1 MKILKNG
8 KKPIVSGNK
17 FMKKKKPN
25 IKVSN
30 KIYSRAKKII
40 PAGSQTF
47 SKGVTQFVEG
57 FAPKYLHRGKGSYVW
72 DVDQNKYLDYVMGCQ
87 PIILGYA
94 DSDVNKAVV
103 KQLKLGSTFSLM
115 NKLEIDV
122 AELLIDKVPCAE
134 SARFGKNGADVTTIA
149 VRIARSITGRDHI
162 AYCGY
167 HGWHDWYIANTDLN
181 NGIPKFNQKL
191 AHSFKYN
198 NLDSLEKIFKKNP
211 NKIACV
217 IMEPLTILEPACYGP
232 INCKKNICKDFCR
245 KNFLSEVKKMTHHY
259 GALLIFDEIISGFRF
274 SLGGAQELTNVTP
287 DLATFA
293 KAISNA
299 VPLSA
304 IVGKKE
310 YMASLSNTFFSFTYG
325 GDCIGLAAAKACIP
339 KLERED
345 VAGHL
350 DVVGK
355 YLKNGFNELAK
366 NHDLQEFIE
375 CIGYPCRSII
385 SFNGK
390 KKYNDLEIKSYFQQE
405 LIRRGIL
412 WAAYHALSWSH
423 KKKDIKK
430 TLTAYDEVMGLFK
443 YIVDNN
449 LNLRN
454 KIEGIPVKPV
464 FRKVADFNSYTRKN
478 NKS

>member
-1 MKILKNG
+1 MC
-8 KKPIVSGNK
+8 
-17 FMKKKKPN
+17 
-25 IKVSN
+25 
-30 KIYSRAKKII
+30 
-40 PAGSQTF
+40 
-47 SKGVTQFVEG
+47 
-57 FAPKYLHRGKGSYVW
+57 

-94 DSDVNKAVV
+94 DPDVNRAVV
-103 KQLKLGSTFSLM
+103 KQLELGSTFSLM
-115 NKLEIDV
+115 NKLELDV
-122 AELLIDKVPCAE
+122 TELLIEKIPCAE
-134 SARFGKNGADVTTIA
+134 SARFGKNGADLNTIA
-149 VRIARSITGRDHI
+149 VRVARSVTGRDHI

-181 NGIPKFNQKL
+181 RGIPKFNQKL

-198 NLDSLEKIFKKNP
+198 DLDSLEKIFKKHP
-211 NKIACV
+211 NKVACV
-217 IMEPLTILEPACYGP
+217 IMEPLTILEPDCYVSK
-232 INCKKNICKDFCR
+232 NCKKKVCKKFCQ
-245 KNFLSEVKKMTHHY
+245 KNFLSEVKKMAHHY

-299 VPLSA
+299 IPLSA

-310 YMASLSNTFFSFTYG
+310 YMSSLSKTFFSFTYG

-350 DVVGK
+350 DRVGTK
-355 YLKNGFNELAK
+355 LKDGFNKLAK
-366 NHDLQEFIE
+366 EHNLQEFVE

-385 SFNGK
+385 SFNGQG
-390 KKYNDLEIKSYFQQE
+390 KYNDLEIKSYFQQE

-423 KKKDIKK
+423 KEKDIKK
-430 TLTAYDEVMGLFK
+430 L
-443 YIVDNN
+443 
-449 LNLRN
+449 
-454 KIEGIPVKPV
+454 
-464 FRKVADFNSYTRKN
+464 
-478 NKS
+478 